1 MLGWDT
7 GTVEILKPIEV
18 AIDSEHQS
26 SISLSKQALTV
37 TTTDSTEKIGSPV
50 GSGDDARV
58 IWDVETVRLPVYSRY
73 ASSLIFE
80 IGAKGGFGPM
90 KGRPIAMAVIWL
102 QDLPDDEEVPVKL
115 PILVSKDLRKLRQNY
130 INEHTSKA
138 HEYKTVGWLTTT
150 IRIDKG
156 LDPVSLFAL
165 YKRYF
170 ADHIIGSREICSIS
184 GSSPCL

>member
-18 AIDSEHQS
+18 AINSEHQH
-26 SISLSKQALTV
+26 SIALSKQALTV

-73 ASSLIFE
+73 ASSLTFE

-90 KGRPIAMAVIWL
+90 KGRPTAMAVIWL
-102 QDLPDDEEVPVKL
+102 QDLPDDEEVPVKI

-130 INEHTSKA
+130 INEYTPKG

-150 IRIDKG
+150 IRIDRG
-156 LDPVSLFAL
+156 LDPVSVSAF
-165 YKRYF
+165 YRQCF
-170 ADHIIGSREICSIS
+170 SDHLIGS
-184 GSSPCL
+184 